1 MTKPLDLLK
10 QYWGHDAFRDIQL
23 EVIESVL
30 DNCDTF
36 ALMPTGGGKSV
47 CFQIPALI
55 KPGICLVISPL
66 IALINDQVENLK
78 NRNIKALGLVGGILF
93 DEVMI
98 QLDNCQFGDYK
109 FLYMSPE
116 RLQNDLIL
124 ERLKTMPINMVA
136 IDEAHCVSQWGHDFR
151 PAYLQIHVLKPLFP
165 KIPFI
170 ALTATATASVQK
182 DIVSNLNL
190 KNPNVFKKSF
200 ARENLG
206 YFVSQTQDKLLK
218 IKEVLV
224 KNPQSSIVYVS
235 NRKNCIEIAD
245 QLEKLGFFATFYHGG
260 LSLADKNKNMNLWMN
275 NQKQVMV
282 ATNAFGMGIDKPD
295 VKTVIH
301 YQLPQN
307 LENYYQEAGRAG
319 RNGEK
324 AFAVLLESPSDESRA
339 ANQYLS
345 VLPDRDFLTKT
356 YIKLCNYFQI
366 PFNEGLDEKRSFNL
380 NRFCVKYELPIAK
393 AFNALQFLDRQGVLS
408 FVQEFSTK
416 ATIQF
421 LITSRELIRF
431 MSINTDLEP
440 ILLFLVRNYPGIYEA
455 PIAINVAMICL
466 KNNIS
471 DEKLTQ
477 ILENLKTKNIISY
490 SASGNDAVIVFNE
503 IRDDAR
509 TINRIAKHLKKE
521 NDLKTQQLES
531 VLQYIKDK
539 KTCRTKQI
547 LAYFGEISKTNC
559 GVCSNCFAKK
569 RNISSSKKI
578 DEAILEL
585 LKKQNLDSKTLTQKT
600 TFQSEEIIVALQQ
613 LLDENTIEVT
623 ENNQYRIKNK

>member
-10 QYWGHDAFRDIQL
+10 QYWGHDSFRDVQL

-30 DNCDTF
+30 NNSDTF

-78 NRNIKALGLVGGILF
+78 NRNIKAIGLVGGILF

-109 FLYMSPE
+109 FLYLSPE

-124 ERLKTMPINMVA
+124 ERLKTMPINLVA

-151 PAYLQIHVLKPLFP
+151 PAYLQIHVLKQLFP

-170 ALTATATASVQK
+170 ALTATATARVQE
-182 DIVSNLNL
+182 DIVLNLNL
-190 KNPNVFKKSF
+190 QNPKVFKKSF

-206 YFVSQTQDKLLK
+206 YFVIETQNKLSK
-218 IKEVLV
+218 IEEVLS
-224 KNPQSSIVYVS
+224 KNPQSSIIYVAT
-235 NRKNCIEIAD
+235 RKNCSEIKN
-245 QLEKLGFFATFYHGG
+245 QLERLGFLATFYHGG

-319 RNGEK
+319 RNGKK
-324 AFAVLLESPSDESRA
+324 AFAVLLESAADEIDA
-339 ANQYLS
+339 KNQYLS
-345 VLPDRDFLTKT
+345 VLPNKDFLTKA

-366 PFNEGLDEKRSFNL
+366 PFNEGLDEKRSFSL
-380 NRFCVKYELPIAK
+380 NRFCLKYELPIPK
-393 AFNALQFLDRQGVLS
+393 VFNALQFLDRQGVLS
-408 FVQEFSTK
+408 FVQESSTK
-416 ATIQF
+416 VTIQF
-421 LITSRELIRF
+421 LITSRELLRF
-431 MSINTDLEP
+431 MSLNTDLEP
-440 ILLFLVRNYPGIYEA
+440 ILLFLVRNYPGIYET
-455 PIAINVAMICL
+455 PIAINTAMACS
-466 KNNIS
+466 KNNIVE
-471 DEKLTQ
+471 DKL
-477 ILENLKTKNIISY
+477 IEIFENLKSKNIISY
-490 SASGNDAVIVFNE
+490 QASGNDAVVIFNE
-503 IRDDAR
+503 IRDDER
-509 TINRIAKHLKKE
+509 TINRIAKHLKNQ

-531 VLQYIKDK
+531 ILHYIKDK
-539 KTCRTKQI
+539 KTCRTRQI
-547 LAYFGEISKTNC
+547 LAYFGEVSKTNC
-559 GVCSNCFAKK
+559 GVCSNCLARK
-569 RNISSSKKI
+569 RNNTNPKNVIETVL
-578 DEAILEL
+578 DL
-585 LKKQNLDSKTLTQKT
+585 LKNENLDSKTLVQKT
-600 TFQSEEIIVALQQ
+600 TFQTNEIILALQE
-613 LLDENTIEVT
+613 LLEQNAIEII
-623 ENNQYRIKNK
+623 ENNQYRITKK